1 MRSGMPWSRTQYRLV
16 SAASMVLVF
25 ALSSGTGTAV
35 EPNSPSGGQKGTA
48 TQSAKIRRDKDS
60 AGKTPAAKTS
70 NGGKKSP
77 VRRLVTVSGNQITL
91 DVRQWPLLGKPE
103 ARYIFV
109 EMFDYTCPYCR
120 ATHQA
125 LRGAMERYGDD
136 LAIVALPVPLD
147 GACNRAVTSA
157 IPQHAEACE
166 IAKLA
171 VAVWRVDRKR
181 FTQFHSWLFESAQ
194 RRTADEARRYAAEL
208 VGENAIA
215 QELSRPYAGMYIARH
230 VELYESVGSG
240 SLPKLLFPR
249 TTTVGAVESTSTLI
263 DMIQRE
269 LGPPP

>member
-1 MRSGMPWSRTQYRLV
+1 MRSGMPWSRTAHRLA
-16 SAASMVLVF
+16 SAGSMVLVF

-35 EPNSPSGGQKGTA
+35 EPNSPSESQKGTV
-48 TQSAKIRRDKDS
+48 TQSAKIRRDQDS
-60 AGKTPAAKTS
+60 SGKTPAAKTS
-70 NGGKKSP
+70 NGRRTSS

-103 ARYIFV
+103 AKYVIV

-125 LRGAMERYGDD
+125 LRGAMERFGDD

-147 GACNRAVTSA
+147 GACNRAVTTA

-181 FTQFHSWLFESAQ
+181 FPQFHSWLFESAQ
-194 RRTADEARRYAAEL
+194 RRTAAEARRYAAEL
-208 VGENAIA
+208 VGENAIG
-215 QELSRPYAGMYIARH
+215 QELSRPYAGMYIAKH
-230 VELYESVGSG
+230 IELYESIGSG

-249 TTTVGAVESTSTLI
+249 TTIVGAVESTSTFI

-269 LGPPP
+269 FGSPP